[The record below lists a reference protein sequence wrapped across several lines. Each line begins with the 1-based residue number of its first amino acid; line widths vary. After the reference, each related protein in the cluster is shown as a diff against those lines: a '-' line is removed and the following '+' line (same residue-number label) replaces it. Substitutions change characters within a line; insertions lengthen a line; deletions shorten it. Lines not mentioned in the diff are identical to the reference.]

1 MISLTNKSSKL
12 VSIKGTAKKH
22 SASIFWLTPMHVLS
36 GCDTVPKMC
45 GIVKV
50 TALKIMVQ
58 NPLKFLGQST
68 KYNLSDVRQ
77 QVCKDMSEIR

>member
-1 MISLTNKSSKL
+1 
-12 VSIKGTAKKH
+12 
-22 SASIFWLTPMHVLS
+22 MHVLS